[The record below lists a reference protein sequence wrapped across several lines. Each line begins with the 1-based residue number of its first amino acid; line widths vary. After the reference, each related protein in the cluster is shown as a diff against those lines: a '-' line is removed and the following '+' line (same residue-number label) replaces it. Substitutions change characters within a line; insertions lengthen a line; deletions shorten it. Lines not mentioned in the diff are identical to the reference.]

1 MASSLPGLRHVLII
15 EPLIIVVFCTVIQN
29 IFGVGILV
37 FGTPLLLSLDYDLMT
52 TLGILLPSSLL
63 VSLIQISTIKNA
75 RFPSTNALIQ
85 SVCGVVLGAFLLLY
99 FSVPLSVYVVTA
111 VAMLLAG
118 GLRLNLELRN
128 RIYHF
133 LTQPSLNFHFIN
145 GIFHGFSNLGG
156 ILLVLRNN
164 LGNDAKNQS
173 LMNTA
178 SVYLIYVLSQISV
191 LCLSGNVEIF
201 INGLMVLP
209 VVGLFSFVLGDR
221 PITFL
226 SAKFMDNALG
236 VFFISVSAVLSYK
249 IIQML

>member
-1 MASSLPGLRHVLII
+1 MASSLPRLRHILII

-29 IFGVGILV
+29 IFGVGIFV

-85 SVCGVVLGAFLLLY
+85 SVCGVVLGAFLLFY

-118 GLRLNLELRN
+118 GLRLNLVFRS

-164 LGNDAKNQS
+164 LGTTAKNQS

-178 SVYLIYVLSQISV
+178 SIYLIYVLSQISV
-191 LCLSGNVEIF
+191 LCLLGNFEIF

-209 VVGLFSFVLGDR
+209 VVGLFSFVLGR
-221 PITFL
+221 PPHHI
-226 SAKFMDNALG
+226 
-236 VFFISVSAVLSYK
+236 FISQIYGQCTRCFLYFSLGSSVL
-249 IIQML
+249 

>member
-1 MASSLPGLRHVLII
+1 MII
-15 EPLIIVVFCTVIQN
+15 EPLLIVILCTIIQN

-37 FGTPLLLSLDYDLMT
+37 FGTPLLLSLNYDLMT

-75 RFPSTNALIQ
+75 RFPSTNAFIQ
-85 SVCGVVLGAFLLLY
+85 SVCGVVLGAFLLFY
-99 FSVPLSVYVVTA
+99 FSVPLSVYAVTA

-118 GLRLNLELRN
+118 GLRLNLVFRS

-164 LGNDAKNQS
+164 LGHDSKNQS

-178 SVYLIYVLSQISV
+178 SIYLIYVLSQISV
-191 LCLSGNVEIF
+191 LCLLGDFEIF
-201 INGLMVLP
+201 KNGLMVLP

-249 IIQML
+249 IIEML

>member
-1 MASSLPGLRHVLII
+1 MVSLVPGLRLVLII
-15 EPLIIVVFCTVIQN
+15 EPLVIVIFCTLIQN

-37 FGTPLLLSLDYDLMT
+37 FGTPILLSLDYDLMT

-63 VSLIQISTIKNA
+63 VSLIQISTIKNV
-75 RFPSTNALIQ
+75 RFPTTNALVQ
-85 SVCGVVLGAFLLLY
+85 SFCGVALGAFLLLY
-99 FSVPLSVYVVTA
+99 FSVPLSVYAVTA

-118 GLRLNLELRN
+118 SLRLNFKLRY
-128 RIYHF
+128 RVYHF
-133 LTQPSLNFHFIN
+133 LTQPSLNFHLIN

-191 LCLSGNVEIF
+191 LCLLGNFEIF

-209 VVGLFSFVLGDR
+209 FIGLLSFVLGDR
-221 PITFL
+221 PVTFL

-236 VFFISVSAVLSYK
+236 VFFISVSVVLSHK
-249 IIQML
+249 IILML

>member
-1 MASSLPGLRHVLII
+1 MVSSLQALRHILII

-37 FGTPLLLSLDYDLMT
+37 FGTPILLSLDYDLMT

-75 RFPSTNALIQ
+75 GFPSTNALIQ

-118 GLRLNLELRN
+118 GLRLNLELRD
-128 RIYHF
+128 RVYRL
-133 LTQPSLNFHFIN
+133 LTNPSLNFHFSN

-164 LGNDAKNQS
+164 LGHDSKNQS

-191 LCLSGNVEIF
+191 LCLLGNVEIF
-201 INGLMVLP
+201 MNGLMVLP
-209 VVGLFSFVLGDR
+209 AVGLFSFVLGDR

>member
-1 MASSLPGLRHVLII
+1 MI
-15 EPLIIVVFCTVIQN
+15 FCTVIQN

-37 FGTPLLLSLDYDLMT
+37 FGTPLLLSLDHDLMT
-52 TLGILLPSSLL
+52 SLGILLPSSLL
-63 VSLIQISTIKNA
+63 VSLMQMLTIKHA
-75 RFPSTNALIQ
+75 VFPSKNSLIQ
-85 SVCGVVLGAFLLLY
+85 SVCGVVLGALLLLY

-128 RIYHF
+128 RMYRL
-133 LTQPSLNFHFIN
+133 LTNPSLNFYLIN

-164 LGNDAKNQS
+164 LGNDPKNQS

-191 LCLSGNVEIF
+191 LCLLGNFEIF

>member
-1 MASSLPGLRHVLII
+1 MII
-15 EPLIIVVFCTVIQN
+15 EPLIVVVFCAVIQN

-37 FGTPLLLSLDYDLMT
+37 FGTPILLGLDYSLMT
-52 TLGILLPSSLL
+52 TLGTLLPSSLL
-63 VSLIQISTIKNA
+63 VSLIQIVTIKDA
-75 RFPSTNALIQ
+75 GFPKKNVIVQ
-85 SVCGVVLGAFLLLY
+85 SVCGVVFGACLLLY

-118 GLRLNLELRN
+118 GLRVNLELRK
-128 RIYHF
+128 RVYDV
-133 LTQPSLNFHFIN
+133 LAQPSLNFYLIN

-164 LGNDAKNQS
+164 LGDDAKNQS

-191 LCLSGNVEIF
+191 LCLLGNFEIF
-201 INGLMVLP
+201 MNGLMVLP
-209 VVGLFSFVLGDR
+209 IVGLFSFFLGNR

-226 SAKFMDNALG
+226 SPRFMDNALG

>member
-1 MASSLPGLRHVLII
+1 MIL
-15 EPLIIVVFCTVIQN
+15 EPLLVVILCTVIQN

-63 VSLIQISTIKNA
+63 VSIIQISTLKDA
-75 RFPSTNALIQ
+75 RFISINALIQ
-85 SVCGVVLGAFLLLY
+85 SVCGVVIGAFLLLY

-118 GLRLNLELRN
+118 GLRLNLELRA
-128 RIYHF
+128 RTFHF
-133 LTQPSLNFHFIN
+133 LTQPSLNFYFIN

-164 LGNDAKNQS
+164 LGNDSKNQS

-191 LCLSGNVEIF
+191 LCLLGDFEIF
-201 INGLMVLP
+201 KNGLMVLP

-249 IIQML
+249 IIKML

>member
-1 MASSLPGLRHVLII
+1 MI
-15 EPLIIVVFCTVIQN
+15 FCTVIQN

-37 FGTPLLLSLDYDLMT
+37 FGTPLLLSLDHDLMT
-52 TLGILLPSSLL
+52 SLGILLPSSLL
-63 VSLIQISTIKNA
+63 VSLMQMLTIKHA
-75 RFPSTNALIQ
+75 VFPSKNSLIQ
-85 SVCGVVLGAFLLLY
+85 SVCGVVLGALLLLY

-118 GLRLNLELRN
+118 GLRLNLKLRN
-128 RIYHF
+128 RVYRL
-133 LTQPSLNFHFIN
+133 LTNPSLNFHFIN

-164 LGNDAKNQS
+164 LGNDPKNQS

-191 LCLSGNVEIF
+191 LCLLGNFEIF

>member
-1 MASSLPGLRHVLII
+1 MII
-15 EPLIIVVFCTVIQN
+15 EPLLIVIFCTVIQN

-37 FGTPLLLSLDYDLMT
+37 FGTPLLLSLNYDLMT

-75 RFPSTNALIQ
+75 RFPSTNAFIQ
-85 SVCGVVLGAFLLLY
+85 SVCGVVLGAFLLFY

-118 GLRLNLELRN
+118 GLRLNLVFRS
-128 RIYHF
+128 RVYHF

-164 LGNDAKNQS
+164 LGHESKNQS

-178 SVYLIYVLSQISV
+178 SIYLIYVLSQISV
-191 LCLSGNVEIF
+191 LCLLGDFEIF
-201 INGLMVLP
+201 KNGLMVLP

-221 PITFL
+221 PIHFYQPNLWTTH
-226 SAKFMDNALG
+226 S
-236 VFFISVSAVLSYK
+236 VFSLFQSRQFCLIKS
-249 IIQML
+249 